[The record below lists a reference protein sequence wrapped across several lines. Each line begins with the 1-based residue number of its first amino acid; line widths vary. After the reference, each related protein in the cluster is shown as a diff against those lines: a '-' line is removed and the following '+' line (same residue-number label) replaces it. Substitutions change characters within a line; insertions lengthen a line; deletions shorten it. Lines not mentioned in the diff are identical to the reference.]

1 MDVST
6 VSASQLSEVQM
17 LAALKVQRQAMDI
30 VANNVA
36 QLIEALPTPAPVPGS
51 NSTVGRS
58 IDIFV

>member
-1 MDVST
+1 
-6 VSASQLSEVQM
+6 M